1 MSFLLCLPLRRL
13 IIVLL
18 SFVLIVILEALLL
31 REPGRKCG
39 MVGNHDPRTD
49 LRDYAKKLPLYFLPT
64 LLVSRHNGLF
74 LAIPCAVFS
83 RLNHLDWKWKVRK
96 NEYNESLCIKIG
108 RYFCSV
114 FMIKVFELKKET
126 EKWGKMHEKMQMRS
140 SNAYVHRPMKMPTSV
155 GLEMY

>member
-96 NEYNESLCIKIG
+96 NEYNESLCIKIWPIFLLCICNKSIWT
-108 RYFCSV
+108 RKRNWIV
-114 FMIKVFELKKET
+114 RK
-126 EKWGKMHEKMQMRS
+126 
-140 SNAYVHRPMKMPTSV
+140 NAWKDADEVK
-155 GLEMY
+155 